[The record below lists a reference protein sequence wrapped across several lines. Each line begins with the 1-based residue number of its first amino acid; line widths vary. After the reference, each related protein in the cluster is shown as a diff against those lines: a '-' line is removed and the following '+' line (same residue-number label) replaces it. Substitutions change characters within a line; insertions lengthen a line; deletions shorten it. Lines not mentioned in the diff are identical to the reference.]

1 MVWLVNGLVVL
12 SSIKSVGL
20 RFFTL
25 GSRPKV
31 VIKRLENLI
40 TALVAIVDLDL
51 LVLIT
56 DQFLNVDATLTSH
69 PQHDSALC
77 LEL

>member
-1 MVWLVNGLVVL
+1 MVWLVNGFSL
-12 SSIKSVGL
+12 SSIMSVGL
-20 RFFTL
+20 RFFTF

-56 DQFLNVDATLTSH
+56 DQFLNVDTTLTSH